1 VKLTREQ
8 LQGRK
13 DKAARFT
20 ETVLNDPERA
30 SEIES
35 ESLED
40 YAERRHIQLL
50 NPNRRK
56 NKMAETKVDLQEK
69 IDELEAENE
78 ALRDQLDAIADIVA
92 PEDDVE
98 GDEDDGDGDEDD
110 DSEEDEDPEPLYPA
124 SFSEYGRATD
134 AIVGAIA
141 DTLAMRKAAPR
152 EKRAFGQVYESGDEN
167 GRPQQPTPF
176 SLNLT

>member
-30 SEIES
+30 SEIED

-40 YAERRHIQLL
+40 YAERRHIQMT

-56 NKMAETKVDLQEK
+56 AVMADTKADLK
-69 IDELEAENE
+69 DRIDEIEAENE
-78 ALRDQLDAIADIVA
+78 TLRDQLDAIADIVA
-92 PEDDVE
+92 PEDEDEDTDENEDE
-98 GDEDDGDGDEDD
+98 GD
-110 DSEEDEDPEPLYPA
+110 EEDEDKEYDEDPE
-124 SFSEYGRATD
+124 
-134 AIVGAIA
+134 
-141 DTLAMRKAAPR
+141 
-152 EKRAFGQVYESGDEN
+152 
-167 GRPQQPTPF
+167 
-176 SLNLT
+176 